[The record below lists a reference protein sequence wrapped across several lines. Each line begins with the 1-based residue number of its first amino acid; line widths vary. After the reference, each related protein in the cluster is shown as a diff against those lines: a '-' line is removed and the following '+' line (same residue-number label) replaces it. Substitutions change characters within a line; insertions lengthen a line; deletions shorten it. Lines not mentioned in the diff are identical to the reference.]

1 MLELWLTVARECVE
15 SLTLTLR
22 AKRGQDAYL
31 ALAVCS
37 RRWERGS

>member
-1 MLELWLTVARECVE
+1 MLELWLTGARECVE

-31 ALAVCS
+31 ATVCS